1 MYDKNLYKN
10 GNTLI
15 YSIATMIAMIVLVFS
30 TSCQETES
38 DTIIVPSTVISSP
51 PSITPKPT
59 TPKATNTLAATI
71 STSTNTPAH
80 TPTPTNTAKPTA
92 TFATIQEEWFKYEND
107 VYGFLFAYPT
117 GWTPIEL
124 SKRVAITYQGSSIS
138 LRIWV
143 KRVTED
149 TEIVRSGVPAGDL
162 IMRGTVTFLGQE
174 LTKNV
179 LVYQGKDKAVL
190 YNNAGEVQVG
200 DLVFA
205 ISLES
210 NRSDY
215 ESIVI
220 PEDIQEQADKILE
233 SFELIR

>member
-149 TEIVRSGVPAGDL
+149 TEIVRSGVPAGD
-162 IMRGTVTFLGQE
+162 
-174 LTKNV
+174 
-179 LVYQGKDKAVL
+179 
-190 YNNAGEVQVG
+190 
-200 DLVFA
+200 
-205 ISLES
+205 
-210 NRSDY
+210 
-215 ESIVI
+215 
-220 PEDIQEQADKILE
+220 
-233 SFELIR
+233 